1 MKPFFGVAINHNM
14 CNMSVYPILKML
26 RMDHFAEQ
34 LQRR

>member
-1 MKPFFGVAINHNM
+1 MKPFFGVAINHSM
-14 CNMSVYPILKML
+14 CSMSVYPILKML